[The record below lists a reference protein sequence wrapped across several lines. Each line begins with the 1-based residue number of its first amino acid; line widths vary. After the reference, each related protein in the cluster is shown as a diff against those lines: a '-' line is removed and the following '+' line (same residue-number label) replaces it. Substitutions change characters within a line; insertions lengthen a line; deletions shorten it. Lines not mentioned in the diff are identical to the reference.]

1 MKNGTTVEYKGYTLT
16 KEGKTYWTI
25 RKPNHFGYAASLK
38 IAKQCVDQ
46 LVLKNS

>member
-25 RKPNHFGYAASLK
+25 RKDNSFGYAESLK
-38 IAKQCVDQ
+38 KAKEIVDR
-46 LVLKNS
+46 KSK